1 MIIVYLCQN
10 LRTMAN
16 NLFNRYIWLVDTIYR
31 TGKITFEDINRKW
44 LRNVLSDGKK
54 IPLRTF
60 HNHRIAIEEMFD
72 VNIECDKSTYE
83 YYIDNAE
90 DMQRGGVRTWL
101 LNTFAVNNLINESH
115 KIKSRIQFEHIPSGQ
130 QFLTT
135 IIEAMRDG
143 LKLHVSYQSFWM
155 QTPAEFDVEPYLVKV
170 FKQRWYLVGR
180 SDKLRIYGLD
190 RLQMCEISSERFKYP
205 ADFDPEI
212 CFQDCYGIINVE
224 DIPAQDV
231 TIRVSV
237 YQANYI
243 RALPLH
249 HTQIEIQTTDIF
261 STFRLHL
268 KPTFDFRQELLS
280 LGEDVE
286 VLQPEWFRI
295 EMKRVVELMAGKY
308 IKPDADS

>member
-1 MIIVYLCQN
+1 
-10 LRTMAN
+10 MAN
-16 NLFNRYIWLVDTIYR
+16 NLFNRYIWLVDTIYQS
-31 TGKITFEDINRKW
+31 GKITFDDINRKW
-44 LRNVLSDGKK
+44 LRNTLSDGKK

-72 VNIECDKSTYE
+72 INIECSKSTYE

-90 DMQRGGVRTWL
+90 DMERGGVRTWL

-115 KIKSRIQFEHIPSGQ
+115 KLKSRIQFENIPSGQ

-143 LKLHVSYQSFWM
+143 LKLRVSYQSFGT
-155 QTPAEFDVEPYLVKV
+155 QTAAEFEVEPYLVKV

-190 RLQMCEISSERFKYP
+190 RLHKCEAITEHFDLP
-205 ADFDPEI
+205 ANFDAEAY
-212 CFQDCYGIINVE
+212 FQDCYGIINVE
-224 DIPAQDV
+224 DIAVQDV
-231 TIRVSV
+231 TIRVAA
-237 YQANYI
+237 YQANYL

-249 HTQIEIQTTDIF
+249 SSQIETETTETH

-286 VLQPEWFRI
+286 VLQPTWFR
-295 EMKRVVELMAGKY
+295 EELKQVVEKMALFY
-308 IKPDADS
+308 

>member
-1 MIIVYLCQN
+1 
-10 LRTMAN
+10 MAN
-16 NLFNRYIWLVDTIYR
+16 NLFNRYIWLVDTIYQS
-31 TGKITFEDINRKW
+31 GKISFDDINRKW
-44 LRNVLSDGKK
+44 LRNTLSDGKK

-72 VNIECDKSTYE
+72 INIECSKSTYE
-83 YYIDNAE
+83 YFIDNAE

-115 KIKSRIQFEHIPSGQ
+115 KLKSRIQFENIPSGQ

-143 LKLHVSYQSFWM
+143 LKLRVSYQSFGM
-155 QTPAEFDVEPYLVKV
+155 QTAAEFEVEPYLVKI
-170 FKQRWYLVGR
+170 FKQRWYLVGL

-190 RLQMCEISSERFKYP
+190 RLHTCEATSEHFKLP
-205 ADFDPEI
+205 TNFDAEAY
-212 CFQDCYGIINVE
+212 FQDCYGIINVE
-224 DIPAQDV
+224 DVAVQDV
-231 TIRVSV
+231 TVRVSA
-237 YQANYI
+237 YQANYL

-249 HTQIEIQTTDIF
+249 HSQIETETTDTY

-286 VLQPEWFRI
+286 VLQPKWFKL
-295 EMKRVVELMAGKY
+295 EVKQLVENMERKY
-308 IKPDADS
+308 

>member
-1 MIIVYLCQN
+1 
-10 LRTMAN
+10 MAS

-31 TGKITFEDINRKW
+31 SGKITFDELNQKW
-44 LRNVLSDGKK
+44 LRNDLSGGKM

-72 VNIECDKSTYE
+72 INIECDKSTYD
-83 YYIDNAE
+83 YFIDNVE
-90 DMQRGGVRTWL
+90 DMQRGGVRSWL

-115 KIKSRIQFEHIPSGQ
+115 KLKSRIQFENIPSGQ
-130 QFLTT
+130 KFLTS

-143 LKLHVSYQSFWM
+143 LKLRVSYQSFWM
-155 QTPAEFDVEPYLVKV
+155 KTPAVFDVEPYLIKV

-180 SDKLRIYGLD
+180 SDKLRIYALD
-190 RLQMCEISSERFKYP
+190 RLQKCETTNESFKLP
-205 ADFDPEI
+205 ANFNAEVY
-212 CFQDCYGIINVE
+212 FQDCYGIINVE
-224 DIPAQDV
+224 DVIAQDV
-231 TIRVSV
+231 TVRVAA
-237 YQANYI
+237 YQANYL

-249 HTQIEIQTTDIF
+249 HTQSETDITETH

-286 VLQPEWFRI
+286 VLQPDWFRQ
-295 EMKRVVELMAGKY
+295 E
-308 IKPDADS
+308 IKQIIDKMSDIY

>member
-1 MIIVYLCQN
+1 
-10 LRTMAN
+10 MAN
-16 NLFNRYIWLVDTIYR
+16 NLFNRYIWLVDTIYQS
-31 TGKITFEDINRKW
+31 GKISFDDINRKW
-44 LRNVLSDGKK
+44 LRNTLSDGKK

-72 VNIECDKSTYE
+72 INIECSKSTYE

-90 DMQRGGVRTWL
+90 DMKRGGVRTWL

-115 KIKSRIQFEHIPSGQ
+115 KLKSRIQFENIPSGQ

-143 LKLHVSYQSFWM
+143 LKLCVSYQSFGM
-155 QTPAEFDVEPYLVKV
+155 QSAAEFEVEPYLVKV
-170 FKQRWYLVGR
+170 FKQRWYLVGW

-190 RLQMCEISSERFKYP
+190 RLQMCEAITEHFDLP
-205 ADFDPEI
+205 ANFDAEAY
-212 CFQDCYGIINVE
+212 FQDCYGIINVE
-224 DIPAQDV
+224 DIAVQDV
-231 TIRVSV
+231 TIRVAA
-237 YQANYI
+237 YQANYL

-249 HTQIEIQTTDIF
+249 SSQIETETTETH

-286 VLQPEWFRI
+286 VLQPEWFKL
-295 EMKRVVELMAGKY
+295 EVKKVVEKMAGKY
-308 IKPDADS
+308 